1 MSALADAAPG
11 RAAAS
16 TLTYHVTALQMPIYF
31 NREGDHDHNGLIFAL
46 TENVSVLKFIRAL
59 SISNGGGALSP
70 EDDPET
76 WRAEAEARAAQI
88 DVTLPATAQQAR
100 QPHPWSVRLCFASG
114 SMIDWKSSSTTI
126 STIVTWAYTSSATA
140 TT

>member
-1 MSALADAAPG
+1 MSALADGAPG

-59 SISNGGGALSP
+59 SISNGGGALGP

-100 QPHPWSVRLCFASG
+100 QPHPLVRPLVLRVRKDDRLKVQLYNDIA
-114 SMIDWKSSSTTI
+114 IA
-126 STIVTWAYTSSATA
+126 TWACTSSATA